1 MRAVALV
8 DKRKFEVK
16 EIKKPTPKK
25 GEVVIEILKTG
36 ICGSDL
42 HYFEMGEPKGLILG
56 HEFCGKVVDSGSRKD
71 LKVGEL
77 VTALPISPCGECSA
91 CKSGNPQY
99 CRKTWSDA
107 VGLSLTRPGGLGE
120 VVCVRPDMVLKL
132 PKGVTE
138 EEMAMVEP
146 TAVALHAIHLANIKV
161 GQKIL
166 VIGGGVIGLLC
177 AMFAKKEG
185 ASFVAL
191 SETNPKRG
199 KKSLKLKVADKYY
212 DAKNETVMADFM
224 KDTED
229 GFDIVIDCCG
239 NSNAVTSA
247 ICATKPGG
255 MVILVGVAMAPISI
269 PTVVAVMNELK
280 LQGAIGYTK
289 DEFEMCI
296 HLMATKQINVKKFID
311 DVVSFDQVQEAY
323 ERLTSGKDDAVKIL
337 VDPKL

>member
-56 HEFCGKVVDSGSRKD
+56 HEFCGKVVDPGSRKD

-77 VTALPISPCGECSA
+77 VAALPISPCGECFA

-138 EEMAMVEP
+138 EETTLKRDRVE
-146 TAVALHAIHLANIKV
+146 TFSKMNDLYRNRNRITKKLLENGKGKEFLQAVA
-161 GQKIL
+161 
-166 VIGGGVIGLLC
+166 
-177 AMFAKKEG
+177 
-185 ASFVAL
+185 
-191 SETNPKRG
+191 
-199 KKSLKLKVADKYY
+199 
-212 DAKNETVMADFM
+212 
-224 KDTED
+224 
-229 GFDIVIDCCG
+229 
-239 NSNAVTSA
+239 
-247 ICATKPGG
+247 
-255 MVILVGVAMAPISI
+255 
-269 PTVVAVMNELK
+269 
-280 LQGAIGYTK
+280 
-289 DEFEMCI
+289 
-296 HLMATKQINVKKFID
+296 
-311 DVVSFDQVQEAY
+311 EAY
-323 ERLTSGKDDAVKIL
+323 A
-337 VDPKL
+337 